1 MKFILT
7 SCADKVAA
15 KALAKKLVKTKFAAC
30 VSVFKANSVYFW
42 DGEVKDEKERVLL
55 IKTAVKF
62 KKVAKFIAKHHD
74 YELPE
79 IVAFK
84 ADKASKKY
92 KKWIKRKV
100 NEAISN

>member
-7 SCADKVAA
+7 SCADKAA
-15 KALAKKLVKTKFAAC
+15 VKALAKRLVKAKFAAC

-92 KKWIKRKV
+92 KNMDKKGK
-100 NEAISN
+100 

>member
-1 MKFILT
+1 MKLVLT
-7 SCADKVAA
+7 SCADKAAA
-15 KALAKKLVKTKFAAC
+15 KTLAKKLVKAKFAAC

-42 DGEVKDEKERVLL
+42 DGEIKDEKERVLL

-84 ADKASKKY
+84 ADNTSKKY
-92 KKWIKRKV
+92 KKWIKK
-100 NEAISN
+100 ESK

>member
-1 MKFILT
+1 MKFLLT
-7 SCADKVAA
+7 SCADKAAA
-15 KALAKKLVKTKFAAC
+15 KTLAKKLVKAKFAAC

-42 DGEVKDEKERVLL
+42 NSEIKDEKERVLL

-62 KKVAKFIAKHHD
+62 KKVAKFIEKHHD

-92 KKWIKRKV
+92 KKWIKK
-100 NEAISN
+100 ESK

>member
-1 MKFILT
+1 MKLILT
-7 SCADKVAA
+7 SCADKDAA
-15 KALAKKLVKTKFAAC
+15 KTLAKKLVKAKFAAC
-30 VSVFKANSVYFW
+30 VSIFKANSVYLW
-42 DGEVKDEKERVLL
+42 DGEIKDEKERVLL

-92 KKWIKRKV
+92 KKWIKK
-100 NEAISN
+100 ESK

>member
-7 SCADKVAA
+7 SCADKAAA
-15 KALAKKLVKTKFAAC
+15 KTLVKKLVKAKFAAC

-42 DGEVKDEKERVLL
+42 DGEIKDEKERVLL

-62 KKVAKFIAKHHD
+62 KKIAKFIVRHHD

-84 ADKASKKY
+84 ADKAIKKY
-92 KKWIKRKV
+92 KKWIKK
-100 NEAISN
+100 ESK

>member
-1 MKFILT
+1 MKFLLT
-7 SCADKVAA
+7 SCADKAAA
-15 KALAKKLVKTKFAAC
+15 KTLAKKLVKAKFAAC

-42 DGEVKDEKERVLL
+42 NSEIKDEKERVLL

-62 KKVAKFIAKHHD
+62 KKVAKFIVRHHD

-92 KKWIKRKV
+92 KKWIKK
-100 NEAISN
+100 ESK

>member
-15 KALAKKLVKTKFAAC
+15 KALAKKLVKAKFAAC

-42 DGEVKDEKERVLL
+42 DGEIKDEKERVLL

-62 KKVAKFIAKHHD
+62 KKVAKFIEKHQD

-84 ADKASKKY
+84 ADKTGKKY
-92 KKWIKRKV
+92 KKWIKK
-100 NEAISN
+100 ESK

>member
-1 MKFILT
+1 MKFVLT
-7 SCADKVAA
+7 SCADKAAA
-15 KALAKKLVKTKFAAC
+15 KTLAKKLVKAKFAAC
-30 VSVFKANSVYFW
+30 ISVFKANSVYFW

-84 ADKASKKY
+84 ADNTSKKY
-92 KKWIKRKV
+92 KKWIKK
-100 NEAISN
+100 ESK

>member
-7 SCADKVAA
+7 SCANKVAA
-15 KALAKKLVKTKFAAC
+15 KALSKQVVKAKFAAC

-84 ADKASKKY
+84 ADNTSKKY
-92 KKWIKRKV
+92 KKWIKK
-100 NEAISN
+100 ESK

>member
-1 MKFILT
+1 MF
-7 SCADKVAA
+7 
-15 KALAKKLVKTKFAAC
+15 
-30 VSVFKANSVYFW
+30 
-42 DGEVKDEKERVLL
+42 

-84 ADKASKKY
+84 ADNASKKY
-92 KKWIKRKV
+92 KKWIKK
-100 NEAISN
+100 ESK